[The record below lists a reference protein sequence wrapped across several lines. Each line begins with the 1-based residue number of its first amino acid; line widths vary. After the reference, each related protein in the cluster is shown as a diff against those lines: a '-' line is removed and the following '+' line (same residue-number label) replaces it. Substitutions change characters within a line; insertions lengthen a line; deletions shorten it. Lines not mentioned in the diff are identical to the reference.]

1 LSDTSNRI
9 AQHVNAGSLVLVGG
23 LARQGKS
30 LLAAVLCHVLRGTR
44 LDARVLALDGFLRNL
59 NEREPGILGRY
70 DLASVLA
77 ALTPW
82 LRYGSGIDIE
92 AQVYDRLTRRRTGQG
107 TTLHLAADSVLIVEG
122 VPALL
127 MECTTHRRIVRVYV
141 TGDEASREQ
150 RVIDDLIVRG
160 MSLEE
165 ARLTSAGRAQD
176 ETPIVAASVA
186 HADIVVSLDAVLGRL
201 AA

>member
-1 LSDTSNRI
+1 M
-9 AQHVNAGSLVLVGG
+9 
-23 LARQGKS
+23 
-30 LLAAVLCHVLRGTR
+30 
-44 LDARVLALDGFLRNL
+44 
-59 NEREPGILGRY
+59 
-70 DLASVLA
+70 LA

-127 MECTTHRRIVRVYV
+127 MECITHRRIVRVFV

-165 ARLTSAGRAQD
+165 ARATSAGRAED
-176 ETPIVAASVA
+176 ETPTVAASAA
-186 HADIVVSLDAVLGRL
+186 HADIVVSLDAILGRL